1 MNLGVDSGAFN
12 FDKRFQKSNRC
23 HSIYALLA
31 YLDRKKVHYTL
42 ARNRSDVID
51 VNVTIVGIRTEISV
65 FEDGHIEYSEF
76 IGDESVVSDI
86 ESLNSLIEGRVA
98 RKLL

>member
-1 MNLGVDSGAFN
+1 MNLGADSGAFN

-65 FEDGHIEYSEF
+65 FEDIEYSEF